1 MVSLNRDLFGD
12 LIQPQPTV
20 TPVSVRPKEFITVY
34 HGSESSIPPHER
46 SRRPY
51 WHEDASSNTHT
62 ELIHAGTYN
71 AAQMRANSSART
83 ASRYEKDADTLNRG
97 FIHAYEVPKSMLDV
111 TYKDADSFPGPKSLL
126 YVTYKDADAFPDNMI
141 PAQDLKSKEG
151 LWEVVHHASP
161 EALIE
166 KNMVT
171 PYRNMFEDIGSISYI
186 IPKRL
191 INSRMVG
198 YTGSTRAK
206 DWRDG

>member
-20 TPVSVRPKEFITVY
+20 TPVSIRPKEFITVY

-62 ELIHAGTYN
+62 ELIHAGTFN

-83 ASRYEKDADTLNRG
+83 ASRYEKGADPFNRG
-97 FIHAYEVPKSMLDV
+97 FIHAYEIPKSILD
-111 TYKDADSFPGPKSLL
+111 
-126 YVTYKDADAFPDNMI
+126 VTYKDADAFPGNMM

-151 LWEVVHHASP
+151 LWEVVHHDSP
-161 EALIE
+161 EALIG

-191 INSRMVG
+191 INSRMIG
-198 YTGSTRAK
+198 YAGSTKAK